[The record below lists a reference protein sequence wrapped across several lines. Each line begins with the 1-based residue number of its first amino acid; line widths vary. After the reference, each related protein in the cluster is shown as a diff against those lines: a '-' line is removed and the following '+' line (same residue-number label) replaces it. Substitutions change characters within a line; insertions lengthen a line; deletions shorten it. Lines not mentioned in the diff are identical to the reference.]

1 MGMLDLAD
9 RSWPVLNRVFGA
21 HQAIYRATGGLVG
34 KRIPGIRPPI
44 VLVDHVGA
52 KSGKKRTTALL
63 GIPVPDSANDE
74 YCIVASKGGYPKT
87 PAWFYNLR
95 ANPETT
101 MRIGREVRAVRAR
114 EATGEER
121 DRLYAAATRLY
132 RNYKAYQA
140 RTDRLIPVLVL
151 EPRTESSPAETGEPS
166 AEAVGS

>member
-1 MGMLDLAD
+1 MGVLDLAD

-21 HQAIYRATGGLVG
+21 HQFIYRASGGWIG
-34 KRIPGIRPPI
+34 KRIPGIKAPI

-52 KSGKKRTTALL
+52 KSGTERTTPLL
-63 GIPVPDSANDE
+63 GIPVPDSPDDDYA
-74 YCIVASKGGYPKT
+74 IIASKGGYPKT

-101 MRIGREVRAVRAR
+101 MRIGREVRQVRAR

-132 RNYKAYQA
+132 RNYKAYQR
-140 RTDRLIPVLVL
+140 RTERKIPVVVL
-151 EPRTESSPAETGEPS
+151 ERRTESPPAETGEPS

>member
-1 MGMLDLAD
+1 MGYLDLAD

-21 HQAIYRATGGLVG
+21 HQAIYRASRGWVG
-34 KRIPGIRPPI
+34 KRIPGIGPPI

-63 GIPVPDSANDE
+63 GIPVPDSADDD
-74 YCIVASKGGYPKT
+74 YFIVASKGGYPKT

-114 EATGEER
+114 EAMGQER
-121 DRLYAAATRLY
+121 DRLYRAAIRLY
-132 RNYKAYQA
+132 RPYKTYQA
-140 RTDRLIPVLVL
+140 RTDRTIPVVVL
-151 EPRTESSPAETGEPS
+151 ERRT
-166 AEAVGS
+166 